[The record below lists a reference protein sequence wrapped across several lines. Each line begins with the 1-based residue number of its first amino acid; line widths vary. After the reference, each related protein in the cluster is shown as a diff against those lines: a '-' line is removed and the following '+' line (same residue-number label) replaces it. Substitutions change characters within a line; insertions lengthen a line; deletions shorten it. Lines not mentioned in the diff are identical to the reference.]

1 MMVLTNVGKELV
13 IAMDAWVLMT
23 LCVCIHGHVWSIVV
37 THQLLPMYLWFPM
50 SCALG
55 VYAYDDSIC

>member
-23 LCVCIHGHVWSIVV
+23 VCMHTWACVEYCGYTPTVANVFVVPNVMCLGCVCI
-37 THQLLPMYLWFPM
+37 
-50 SCALG
+50 
-55 VYAYDDSIC
+55 

>member
-23 LCVCIHGHVWSIVV
+23 LCVCIHGHVEYCGYTPTVANVFVV
-37 THQLLPMYLWFPM
+37 PNVM
-50 SCALG
+50 CLG
-55 VYAYDDSIC
+55 CVCI